1 MLSQQIHEEDQDS
14 AAAWCRLCCGPETWE
29 EEREGIGEPRLPN
42 APISQHPSST
52 RTGLHPPSPSDQD
65 DLELLLIPLL

>member
-1 MLSQQIHEEDQDS
+1 MVSQQIHEGDQDS
-14 AAAWCRLCCGPETWE
+14 AAAWCQLCCGSETRE
-29 EEREGIGEPRLPN
+29 EEREGIGEPSLPR

-52 RTGLHPPSPSDQD
+52 RTGLHPPSPLDQD